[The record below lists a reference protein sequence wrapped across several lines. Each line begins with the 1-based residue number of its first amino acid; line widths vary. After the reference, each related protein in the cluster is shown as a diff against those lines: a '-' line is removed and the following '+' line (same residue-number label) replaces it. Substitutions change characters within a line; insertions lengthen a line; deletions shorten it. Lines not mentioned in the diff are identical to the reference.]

1 MDVFLSAMGVV
12 CSLGSGE
19 SRVRAGLFGAHAQP
33 PGLSSSDAFSP
44 GKVLPL
50 GIVNE
55 TLPVTDD
62 WPLRHR
68 SRANALADVA
78 LAQIRAPVAEAID
91 HHGADRV
98 AVVIGGSTSGLREGE
113 SAVQQRRSTGR
124 WPAGYTYAQQEL
136 GATADFVAWRLGA
149 RGPAYVVSSACS
161 SGARALASAARLLRA
176 GIADAVV
183 AGGADALCRFTVAGF
198 SALESVSAMRTNPM
212 SEARNGINLGEGAA
226 MFLLQREPAAV
237 RLAGWGEASEAYHM
251 SAPTPDGR
259 GAIAVMRQAL
269 ARAGIDPATVDY
281 INLHG
286 TATVQN
292 DAMEALAVTAVFGL
306 DVPVSSTKPMT
317 GHALGA
323 AGAIEAAFCWLTL
336 VDNPQGWLPVH
347 WWDGQRDPALPRLR
361 LVSCGDKLGQ
371 TPRCV
376 MSNSF
381 AFGGSNASLL
391 LCRD

>member
-1 MDVFLSAMGVV
+1 MDVFIGAMGVV

-19 SRVRAGLFGAHAQP
+19 PRVRDGLFGPHEEP
-33 PGLSSSDAFSP
+33 PGLGFSDCFSP
-44 GKVLPL
+44 GQVLPL
-50 GIVNE
+50 GIVGDP
-55 TLPVTDD
+55 LPATDD

-68 SRANALADVA
+68 SRTNALAELA
-78 LAQIRAPVAEAID
+78 LAQIRAPVEAAIGR
-91 HHGADRV
+91 HGAERV
-98 AVVIGGSTSGLREGE
+98 AVVMGGSTSGLREGE
-113 SAVQQRRSTGR
+113 AAVQHRRSLGR
-124 WPAGYTYAQQEL
+124 WPDSYVYAQQEL

-149 RGPAYVVSSACS
+149 QGPAYVVSSACS
-161 SGARALASAARLLRA
+161 SGAKALASAARLLRA

-198 SALESVSAMRTNPM
+198 SALESVSATRTNPM
-212 SEARNGINLGEGAA
+212 SLARNGINLGEGAA
-226 MFLLQREPAAV
+226 MFLLGRESAAV

-259 GAIAVMRQAL
+259 GAMAVMRQAL
-269 ARAGIDPATVDY
+269 ARAGIDAAAVEY

-286 TATVQN
+286 TGTPQN
-292 DAMEALAVTAVFGL
+292 DAMEALAVAETFGL

-323 AGAIEAAFCWLTL
+323 AGAIEAAFCWMTL
-336 VDNPQGWLPVH
+336 VDNPDGRLPVH
-347 WWDGQRDPALPRLR
+347 WWDGQRDPALPELR
-361 LVSCGDKLGQ
+361 LVAPGHAPQ
-371 TPRCV
+371 RAPRCV

-381 AFGGSNASLL
+381 AFGGSNACLV